1 MPRVVVATVR
11 SFLKSPHVLE
21 AYKGKIALET
31 GNCADNNREV
41 VFGDVASTC
50 QTEIFIGWQHWLSL
64 KAGRCQGSAW
74 SLEATSDI
82 SHGE

>member
-21 AYKGKIALET
+21 AYEGKIALEPGT
-31 GNCADNNREV
+31 CVDNNGGV
-41 VFGDVASTC
+41 IFGDVASTC
-50 QTEIFIGWQHWLSL
+50 QIEIFIGWQYWLSL

>member
-11 SFLKSPHVLE
+11 SFLKSPHVPE
-21 AYKGKIALET
+21 AYEGKIAMET
-31 GNCADNNREV
+31 GKCVDNNRGV
-41 VFGDVASTC
+41 VFVDVASTC
-50 QTEIFIGWQHWLSL
+50 QIEIFIGWQHWLSL
-64 KAGRCQGSAW
+64 KAGRCQRSAW